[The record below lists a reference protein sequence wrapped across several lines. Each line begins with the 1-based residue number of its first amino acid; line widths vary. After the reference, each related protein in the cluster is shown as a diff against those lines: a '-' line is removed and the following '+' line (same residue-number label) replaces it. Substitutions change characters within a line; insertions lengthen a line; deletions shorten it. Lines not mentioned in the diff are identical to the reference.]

1 MAIDYEIYPY
11 AEKSRRLFIEFLE
24 LILVSLSSLLL
35 FVLLTS
41 YVITNI
47 PQYKQAEQN
56 RVDAR
61 TELYE
66 VGKESKL
73 VVMYDKDSALSSYD
87 MFVRYSYK
95 CIERSFLLY
104 EEDFK
109 EAGFNKVVDPYAEN
123 PISKENDELLF
134 FYTDYAISKGLIE
147 TNDPLANYQNNI
159 LDLQK
164 HNNIMV
170 FNEELQCFIL
180 NPETPNGD
188 STINFAVALYREFY
202 DDNKN
207 TAMNAMHKFY
217 TEYYDKANTLLEK
230 SEDYKAAYKKYEKYS
245 LQTSQFL
252 SFGLIIN
259 YLLIALPY
267 FMIMPLIKKTG
278 VTPIRLFAH
287 TELTDKDGEHLPIIK
302 RIIYYLSKTIIS
314 FFCIFPTL
322 YVAYG
327 KNLFFSPFGLI
338 GGFAFSPIYL
348 VAFTAIIWLILGGL
362 SLLPIFNEYKTT
374 PIEYALGMRTADLR
388 MDFEDRVK
396 DYKSKKRIKKEEAE

>member
-11 AEKSRRLFIEFLE
+11 AEKSRRLFVEFLE
-24 LILVSLSSLLL
+24 LIFISLCSFLL
-35 FVLLTS
+35 FVLATS

-56 RVDAR
+56 RVAAR
-61 TELYE
+61 TELYD
-66 VGKESKL
+66 VGRESKL
-73 VVMYDKDSALSSYD
+73 VLMYDKETALSSYD

-95 CIERSFLLY
+95 CIQRSFLLY

-109 EAGFNKVVDPYAEN
+109 EAGFSKIIDPYGEH

-147 TNDPLANYQNNI
+147 TDNPLLNYQQNI

-170 FNEELQCFIL
+170 FNEDLQCFVL
-180 NPETPNGD
+180 NPQTPNGD
-188 STINFAVALYREFY
+188 SIINFAVALYREFY

-217 TEYYDKANTLLEK
+217 TEYYDKANALLEK
-230 SEDYKAAYKKYEKYS
+230 TADYKNAYAKYEKYS

-252 SFGLIIN
+252 SFGLVIN

-267 FMIMPLIKKTG
+267 FLIMPLIKESG

-287 TELTDKDGEHLPIIK
+287 TELTDKDGEHLPRYK
-302 RIIYYLSKTIIS
+302 RIIYYLSKTVIS
-314 FFCIFPTL
+314 FFCIFVTL

-327 KNLFFSPFGLI
+327 KSLFFSPFGLI

-348 VAFTAIIWLILGGL
+348 VAATAIIWLILGGL
-362 SLLPIFNEYKTT
+362 SLLPIFNQFKTT

-388 MDFEDRVK
+388 MDFEDRER
-396 DYKSKKRIKKEEAE
+396 DYKSRKRRKKEETE